1 MTNRPRINTEGSLV
15 AGLAAVA
22 LFVVLAG
29 VFLTAS
35 FPAPAGFPDGA
46 AVTKSLGAA
55 MFDIAPGQLMDEGE
69 AAIPGEGFLV
79 AFLLIGVLLDAA
91 LDGAVMLA
99 KRENAG
105 ENVGLSSGTDEPDEA
120 VAADGGEQT
129 AGLRASSDPQS
140 DGGELADGGDN

>member
-1 MTNRPRINTEGSLV
+1 MTNKPKFATEGNYI

-22 LFVVLAG
+22 LFVVLAA

-46 AVTKSLGAA
+46 AITKSLGAA
-55 MFDIAPGQLMDEGE
+55 MFDIAPGQLMDDGE
-69 AAIPGEGFLV
+69 AAVPAEGFLV

-99 KRENAG
+99 KREDAG
-105 ENVGLSSGTDEPDEA
+105 ENVGLGSGTDEPEDA
-120 VAADGGEQT
+120 VAADGGTPSGDE
-129 AGLRASSDPQS
+129 SP
-140 DGGELADGGDN
+140 GGEE